1 MIKYQQLPFYSK
13 YRNLLLTSKDVFPLK
28 LVEFQKNGLLQNLP
42 FSDKSNWPW
51 QIQVNPNVYNP
62 KINYP
67 KITVVTPSYNQ
78 GQYLEKTIR
87 SVLLQNYPNLEY
99 IIIDGGSTDES
110 VNTINKYKSQVSF
123 AISEKDR
130 GQSHAINKGFSLA
143 SGQIYCWLNS
153 DDYFLPN
160 TLLTVAKT
168 FKRSKA
174 KFVYGNG
181 YNLINNMLEPSITGI
196 SFDRY
201 LRIPL
206 FNQPACFWQSSIHQP
221 IWEVLH
227 CSMDYELWL
236 RIVKGNKKKYL
247 NQFLSVALV
256 HNQAKTHDPSPA
268 AKAHWQ
274 EDHLKEITVHG
285 DVPNWNK
292 LVKENHYIQ
301 KIFKI
306 APQLKSFF

>member
-1 MIKYQQLPFYSK
+1 MLNNTNPILPNYTQYRTQLLSENTTYKYPLQLVKSK
-13 YRNLLLTSKDVFPLK
+13 NL
-28 LVEFQKNGLLQNLP
+28 
-42 FSDKSNWPW
+42 SN
-51 QIQVNPNVYNP
+51 NFP
-62 KINYP
+62 KISV
-67 KITVVTPSYNQ
+67 ITPSYNQ
-78 GQYLEKTIR
+78 GKYLEKTIQ
-87 SVLLQNYPNLEY
+87 SVLTQNYPNLEY

-110 VNTINKYKSQVSF
+110 VDIINKYKKHVSF

-143 SGQIYCWLNS
+143 CGQIYCWLNS

-160 TLLTVAKT
+160 TLFTVAKT
-168 FKRSKA
+168 FTISKA

-181 YNLINNMLEPSITGI
+181 YNLENDKFHPCIVGI

-206 FNQPACFWQSSIHQP
+206 FNQPSCFWLSSIHQP
-221 IWEVLH
+221 VWEDLH

-236 RIVKGNKKKYL
+236 RIVKGNKTKYI

-256 HNQAKTHDPSPA
+256 HDQAKTHNPSSK
-268 AKAHWQ
+268 AKAYWQ
-274 EDHLKEITVHG
+274 ADHLKEIAAHG
-285 DVPNWNK
+285 DVPNWNQ

-301 KIFKI
+301 KIFKTLPFI
-306 APQLKSFF
+306 KTFF